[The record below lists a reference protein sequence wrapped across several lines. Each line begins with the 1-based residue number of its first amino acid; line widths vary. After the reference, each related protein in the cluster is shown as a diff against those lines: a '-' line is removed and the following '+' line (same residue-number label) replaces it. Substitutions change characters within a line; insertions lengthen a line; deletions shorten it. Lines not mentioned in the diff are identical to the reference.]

1 MTKRLLASALTAG
14 AVIVFWIEPAAAGI
28 RNM

>member
-1 MTKRLLASALTAG
+1 MTRRLLASAMTIGTVVVL
-14 AVIVFWIEPAAAGI
+14 WIEPAAAGI

>member
-1 MTKRLLASALTAG
+1 MTKRLLASAMAIG
-14 AVIVFWIEPAAAGI
+14 AVVLVWIEPAAAGI